1 MAFDKEIWGKAF
13 KIRKEIVSREIAGE
27 TILVPIKGK
36 LANMNRIFAVDDVAE
51 YIWQQLDGQKKVADI
66 RDGVIELYDV
76 AKEQAREDLL
86 DFIEKLK
93 KADLI
98 SEVTENM
105 I

>member
-36 LANMNRIFAVDDVAE
+36 LANMQRIFAVDDVAE
-51 YIWQQLDGQKKVADI
+51 YIWQQLDGEKKVADI

-76 AKEQAREDLL
+76 AKEQAREDVL
-86 DFIEKLK
+86 DFIEELK
-93 KADLI
+93 EADLI
-98 SEVTENM
+98 SEVT
-105 I
+105 